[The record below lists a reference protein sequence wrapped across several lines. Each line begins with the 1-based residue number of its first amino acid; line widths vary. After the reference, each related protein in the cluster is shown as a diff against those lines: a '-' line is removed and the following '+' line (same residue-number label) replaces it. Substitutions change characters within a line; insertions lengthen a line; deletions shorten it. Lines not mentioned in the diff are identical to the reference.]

1 MKYITMNALQEK
13 LGGRSRS
20 QLYRDFGPEG
30 WLPKPTK
37 IGSRLYFNEAD
48 VDAAIASLAA

>member
-1 MKYITMNALQEK
+1 MHFLSFSDLQAK

-20 QLYRDFGPEG
+20 AIYRDFGPDG

-37 IGSRLYFNEAD
+37 IGSRLYWNEAD
-48 VDAAIASLAA
+48 VDAAIASLAG